1 LKLKLTVTALAAL
14 ATLSACGG
22 AAHQAAAPGP
32 AGATGSATAA
42 ASSSPGSSSPGSSSP
57 GSSATGS
64 PSQGTSAAGAV
75 CVRTTADGSC
85 GPYDYSQNTDSNG
98 YNTYVGNDM
107 WNDIPGATQRL
118 TATNPGNW
126 SVVANLPA
134 GNTAVVSYPSTS
146 QQYPIPNGT
155 DPTPV
160 AAFTSMTSTFAEN
173 MHATKGTSA
182 EAGYDIWFDNSGKS
196 DELMVQNDMSNRGSC
211 TDLGIIA
218 TVAFGGSGGVPAQK
232 WNFCK
237 YGDEL
242 IWQLTPPAGNH
253 TAVWGV
259 QSGTVDLLA
268 MMKWVIAHGYLA
280 KGSTLDSVGYG
291 WEICSTGGQNETFQ
305 ITKFATT
312 DTVAGSAGS

>member
-1 LKLKLTVTALAAL
+1 V
-14 ATLSACGG
+14 G
-22 AAHQAAAPGP
+22 AA
-32 AGATGSATAA
+32 
-42 ASSSPGSSSPGSSSP
+42 
-57 GSSATGS
+57 
-64 PSQGTSAAGAV
+64 
-75 CVRTTADGSC
+75 CVRTSANGSC
-85 GPYDYSQNTDSNG
+85 GPYDYAQNTDSNG

-107 WNDIPGATQRL
+107 WNAIPGATQKL

-126 SVVANLPA
+126 NVVANLPA

-146 QQYPIPNGT
+146 QQYPVPNGT

-160 AAFTSMTSTFAEN
+160 ADFTSMTSTFAEN
-173 MHATKGTSA
+173 MNATKATSA

-218 TVAFGGSGGVPAQK
+218 TVAFGGSGGVPVQK

-242 IWQLTPPAGNH
+242 IWQLAPPAGNH

-268 MMKWVIAHGYLA
+268 MMKWVIGHGYLA
-280 KGSTLDSVGYG
+280 AGSQLDSVGYG

-312 DTVAGSAGS
+312 DTVRAG